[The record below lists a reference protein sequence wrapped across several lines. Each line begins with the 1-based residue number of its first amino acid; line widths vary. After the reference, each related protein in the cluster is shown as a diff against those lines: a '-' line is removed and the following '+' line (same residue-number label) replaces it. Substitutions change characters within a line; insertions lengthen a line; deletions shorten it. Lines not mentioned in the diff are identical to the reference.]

1 MKTAI
6 PADFDPMLELA
17 RARLAAY
24 PNHGPWEGTNH
35 ADCPICHAREQIY
48 AAGLGEPRRIAPGNS
63 LSVRLDGRGAAMKYP
78 KTPGPIPAPIPIIDE
93 DEDEYLPGMAQRILA
108 EMKFK

>member
-35 ADCPICHAREQIY
+35 ADCPICHAREQIIM
-48 AAGLGEPRRIAPGNS
+48 AGL
-63 LSVRLDGRGAAMKYP
+63 AA
-78 KTPGPIPAPIPIIDE
+78 IPLPEIDE
-93 DEDEYLPGMAQRILA
+93 EEEHEYLDGMAQRIAQDLA
-108 EMKFK
+108 GVVKSQ

>member
-1 MKTAI
+1 MTAI

-35 ADCPICHAREQIY
+35 ALCPICHAQDQIHI
-48 AAGLGEPRRIAPGNS
+48 AGLAMFRVDRVFWESA
-63 LSVRLDGRGAAMKYP
+63 LDAAQS
-78 KTPGPIPAPIPIIDE
+78 DE
-93 DEDEYLPGMAQRILA
+93 SEDEYLPGMAQRIAQGLA
-108 EMKFK
+108 GVVRGQ